1 MVRCS
6 IFFVLADGSKL
17 GDAGSNDSGLRHL
30 ETQKKGECE
39 CECEC
44 LGVKKFQMVR
54 CSIFFVLADGSELG
68 DAGSGDGRLRER
80 QKKRQ
85 VEGEVEELRHRRERE
100 I

>member
-1 MVRCS
+1 
-6 IFFVLADGSKL
+6 
-17 GDAGSNDSGLRHL
+17 
-30 ETQKKGECE
+30 
-39 CECEC
+39 
-44 LGVKKFQMVR
+44 MVR